1 MPRRPGGGREGPVAA
16 PGGQRSCQAASPPP
30 PPATNEPG
38 PLQARPHPSAPGLWN
53 FLLGKGRPGGVGV
66 APSPDPSSS
75 GPKGMVHGE
84 AEVSLTILIGGV
96 GGWFAQRRVSALT
109 GSAGSGPRDALGG
122 GAAGGGEAAPRGPRL
137 PGDWARERAGRVGGK
152 KLRSRFRDRE
162 RRRRDGGR
170 EEKWRGGE
178 ERERGPRGPGG

>member
-109 GSAGSGPRDALGG
+109 GSAGSGDGPAAALGTPWEG
-122 GAAGGGEAAPRGPRL
+122 VRLGEGRRRRGARACRVTGHAK
-137 PGDWARERAGRVGGK
+137 ERAGSGVRN
-152 KLRSRFRDRE
+152 
-162 RRRRDGGR
+162 
-170 EEKWRGGE
+170 
-178 ERERGPRGPGG
+178 